1 MGSVRREAPR
11 QTTDPSSSGRKL
23 AARKINERVKLGAS
37 FLNTLS
43 LAVLGA
49 AIIVPAF
56 NETIH
61 LPPLAR
67 WASGRNGLTFSG
79 PMALSFPSQR
89 GLIRV
94 RRILDQLRSA
104 ARRHRRGRHRNHV
117 RRFQVLAV
125 RQQI

>member
-1 MGSVRREAPR
+1 MGSVWREAPR
-11 QTTDPSSSGRKL
+11 QMTDPSSSGRKL

-43 LAVLGA
+43 VAVLGA

-79 PMALSFPSQR
+79 PMALSTTGAGIHERGFADGGAGGATPSR
-89 GLIRV
+89 GAGLRARITGTC
-94 RRILDQLRSA
+94 RRSR
-104 ARRHRRGRHRNHV
+104 
-117 RRFQVLAV
+117 
-125 RQQI
+125 